1 MRFTTELSL
10 SFSPV
15 VKWGKPN
22 KKAWTQIKRN
32 LTKGQTLCVEI
43 GWFRGNY
50 HASKDDNGVSWQLPT
65 AQIAKWNEEG
75 HMTGGKYGVHIVPP
89 RPFMRVGFKHA
100 IESDRFA
107 RESFVRL
114 TQDVAE
120 GRKTWDKAYSELGAI
135 MLLRLQKAIKMDIY
149 VKNTPFTISLK
160 GNSTTLIDTGQM
172 LNSIQT
178 RVGRRKT
185 I

>member
-1 MRFTTELSL
+1 MLFSTTLTTTIT
-10 SFSPV
+10 PV
-15 VKWGKPN
+15 VKWGKSD
-22 KKAWTQIKRN
+22 KKVWTAMRN
-32 LTKGQTLCVEI
+32 RLSKGQGMVVEI

-50 HASKDDNGVSWQLPT
+50 HASKDDNGVSWLLPT

>member
-1 MRFTTELSL
+1 MNYTTELSL

-15 VKWGKPN
+15 VKWEKAD
-22 KKAWTQIKRN
+22 KKVWTQIKGR

-50 HASKDDNGVSWQLPT
+50 HASKDDDGVSWQLPT

-89 RPFMRVGFKHA
+89 RPFMRVGFKHS
-100 IESDRFA
+100 IESDRQA
-107 RESFVRL
+107 RESYVRL
-114 TQDVAE
+114 TQDVAA
-120 GRKTWDKAYSELGAI
+120 GRKTWNMVYVELGRI
-135 MLLRLQKAIKMDIY
+135 MLTRLQKAIKMDIY
-149 VKNTPFTISLK
+149 AKNTPFTISLK

-172 LNSIQT
+172 LNSIEV
-178 RVGRRKT
+178 RIGRRKT